1 MNIKKSFSIFSLIIL
16 ILSLIFFEGCLKK
29 INPVVDNA
37 EMYDGPDQ
45 AMQFEFDR
53 TKDPATGKVPRER
66 LIHALQYTD
75 SLKAILPMQFIAG
88 YGNWAERGPVSDV
101 VGPSNGNTRANSGIA
116 SGRIRASLV
125 DAADATGNTVWVGG
139 VAGGLWKT
147 TDITASPATWTPIND
162 FFSNMAIT
170 SICQNPTLSSTM
182 YFCTGEAYY
191 NTDAVKGD
199 GIFKTTNSGISWT
212 QLASTIPSQFD
223 YCTKILCDAS
233 GNVYVSTRSGIF
245 RSVDGGT
252 TWVDIT
258 PTGLA
263 GYGVSDMELSSTG
276 RLHISA
282 GVFVGATDYRF
293 TNSPST
299 VAAGTWTSA
308 SSGYPTS
315 TIRIELGCNGNILYS
330 LPSNASYQVPTIY
343 KSTDGG
349 ANWAATTG
357 QPTAGWASGQAWYA
371 LAVDVDGS
379 GNVIVGGLDPYRST
393 NGGTNWTKL
402 ADWTNNAGLPPA
414 TTQYVHA
421 DIHNIK
427 MYGSNRV
434 LFCCDGGI
442 HYSSDNGTTIRDRNS
457 GLRIKQ
463 FFSCAI
469 HPSTTD
475 YFLAGAQ
482 DNGSHKFTSTGL
494 GSTVEVTG
502 GDGAFVH
509 IDQKNPLYQYTSY
522 VYNNLYRSSNGG
534 ANWTGTLASN
544 TGLFINPTD
553 YDTASLIMYCGN
565 TTGSYLRWTNP
576 RTGSTSAAVT
586 ITGFNATDVTAITV
600 SPYTTNRVY
609 FGTSGGRVVQVDNA
623 NTIVSG
629 SAGSNISTG
638 LPAANVSCIAVGSTD
653 NNLMACYSNYGV
665 QQIWISSNG
674 GSSWTNIDGDLPDMP
689 VRWCMFSPFSNTVAI
704 IATEAGVYLTLNIN
718 GASTAWIPSP
728 SFPTVRTDMIKYRPS
743 DHLVA
748 AATHGRGLW
757 TQSYYSIVPT
767 NKFLLQG
774 KWNNETV
781 QLQWNYGDAFPVN
794 SFDVEE
800 SSDAIHF
807 TKKGTVN
814 YNSKNAYSF
823 VDVPAQQHVYYRIS
837 SHEVSGNI
845 RYSNTL
851 KLFKNSANG
860 EPEISRIFPNPVQHD
875 LNLIFKI
882 AARGMANFSIANLAG
897 QTIWNRSENFIM
909 TGVYTRNWDIGNL
922 PKGPYIL
929 TLYSNGRKTTQ
940 KFIK

>member
-147 TDITASPATWTPIND
+147 TDITASPATWMPIND

-191 NTDAVKGD
+191 NNDAVKGD

-293 TNSPST
+293 TISPST

-315 TIRIELGCNGNILYS
+315 TIRIELGCNGNILYA

-482 DNGSHKFTSTGL
+482 DNGTHQLSNPGL
-494 GSTVEVTG
+494 SSSIEVTG
-502 GDGAFVH
+502 GDGGFVA
-509 IDQKNPLYQYTSY
+509 IDQDENLFQYGSY
-522 VYNNLYRSSNGG
+522 VYNQYRRSINGG
-534 ANWTGTLASN
+534 TSWSGVNFSASI
-544 TGLFINPTD
+544 GRFINP
-553 YDTASLIMYCGN
+553 YDLDNTANIIYAGYAA
-565 TTGSYLRWTNP
+565 GQYLRWNDP
-576 RTGSTSAAVT
+576 HTGSSTS
-586 ITGFNATDVTAITV
+586 IISIPSFNSSNVVSVNV
-600 SPYTTNRVY
+600 SPYTANRVY
-609 FGTSGGRVVQVDNA
+609 FGTAGGRVVQVDNA
-623 NTIVSG
+623 NVAVPTDVNITGAGMTGSVSCV
-629 SAGSNISTG
+629 SQGSN
-638 LPAANVSCIAVGSTD
+638 D
-653 NNLMACYSNYGV
+653 QNLMATYSNYGV
-665 QQIWISSNG
+665 NNVWVSANG
-674 GSSWTNIDGDLPDMP
+674 GTTWTAIDGDLPDMP

-800 SSDAIHF
+800 SIDAIHF

-882 AARGMANFSIANLAG
+882 AASGMANFSITNLAG
-897 QTIWNRSENFIM
+897 QTIWNRSENFNM